1 MRQNSDGES
10 FPAIDRKGQPYVLTP
25 QYRPTAVDGDAP
37 GRRPVKRAAKD
48 FVGIVAADGRDVRRA
63 SRGRY
68 FLSAAD
74 GGELISLFSSDRN
87 AV

>member
-1 MRQNSDGES
+1 MRQNSNGES

-25 QYRPTAVDGDAP
+25 QYRPTAPEDGGP
-37 GRRPVKRAAKD
+37 GRRPIKPAAKD

-74 GGELISLFSSDRN
+74 GGELIALFSSDRH